1 MGLLILELCRYLVVH
16 GPVTWLLV
24 LLGSVGIC
32 MKAAFK
38 LFFLAFSIRTDS
50 VGDMEEL
57 AVVF

>member
-24 LLGSVGIC
+24 LLVSVGIC

-38 LFFLAFSIRTDS
+38 LLLAFSIRTNG